1 MSDLLKEKGELQKK
15 IVEAKETIK
24 ENLEKIKKQEKILN
38 NDTNTASERRDSDS
52 KIKKLSQENKD
63 NKKIIINSLKKISI
77 IIKKLRKE

>member
-38 NDTNTASERRDSDS
+38 NDTNTASERRDSS
-52 KIKKLSQENKD
+52 YKIKKLLQENKD
-63 NKKIIINSLKKISI
+63 NQKIITNSLNKIGI
-77 IIKKLRKE
+77 IIS